1 LALRSFKCTNFRC
14 LESVSLEFEAANNL
28 IYGANASGKTSIL
41 EGIAY
46 LGRGRSFRGAATT
59 ELIRH
64 DAQEFVLTGVV
75 DTGARKQRIGVRN
88 GREGMEVRVDGE
100 RSSSAAPLAEAIP
113 LQIIEPDVHE
123 LIAGGPE
130 NRRRYIDWIAFHVE
144 HSYLDSWRR
153 YRRSLKQRNAALKAG
168 AGTATLDSW
177 DKELAEHGLAVDS
190 ARRRMLE
197 ITLPALGETGRALLG
212 TDVTGEY
219 QQGWSNSRDLLSAL
233 RAGHDRDRQLG
244 STQAGPHRADLRLNF
259 EDHQARKLVS
269 RGQEKLLGCALIL
282 AATEVVQTA
291 IEKPLLLLIDD
302 PAAELDAGSLARLM
316 GQVGGLGCQVIATA
330 LVPDAP
336 LFGDR
341 PRMFHVEHGL
351 IEQA

>member
-1 LALRSFKCTNFRC
+1 MALKSFQCTNFRC
-14 LESVSLEFEAANNL
+14 LETVSLEFEAANNL

-46 LGRGRSFRGAATT
+46 LGRGRSFRGAGTT

-64 DAQEFVLTGVV
+64 GAEEFVLTGIV
-75 DTGARKQRIGVRN
+75 DTGARKQRVGVRN
-88 GREGMEVRVDGE
+88 GREGMEVRVDGD
-100 RSSSAAPLAEAIP
+100 RSSSAAPLAEAMP

-144 HSYLDSWRR
+144 HSYLESWRR
-153 YRRSLKQRNAALKAG
+153 YRRSLKQRNAALKTG
-168 AGTATLDSW
+168 AGTAALDSW
-177 DKELAEHGLAVDS
+177 DRELAEHGSAVDA
-190 ARRRMLE
+190 ARRRMLD
-197 ITLPALGETGRALLG
+197 ITLPALEEMGESLLG
-212 TDVTGEY
+212 TAVNGEY
-219 QQGWSNSRDLLSAL
+219 QQGWSSSRDLLSAL
-233 RAGHDRDRQLG
+233 RAGRDRDRQLG
-244 STQAGPHRADLRLNF
+244 STQPGPHRADLRLNF

-269 RGQEKLLGCALIL
+269 RGQEKLLACALIL
-282 AATEVVQTA
+282 AATEIVQTA

-302 PAAELDAGSLARLM
+302 PAAELDGGSLSRLM
-316 GQVGGLGCQVIATA
+316 EEVAGLGCQVIATA

-341 PRMFHVEHGL
+341 PRMFHVEHGVVNR
-351 IEQA
+351 A